1 LELDTKVQ
9 AKENI
14 LKEKVSEYSCIQKDE
29 TVIKVGPELI
39 WLWVVI
45 ELESKEI
52 PGTNSSKEQN
62 MFVAERFLYSIT
74 DKHDQH
80 PVSTDGSGMWYP
92 SQACRFLKLKHHL
105 HLLTRKALLKEQNA
119 VHKGYDQRMF

>member
-14 LKEKVSEYSCIQKDE
+14 LKEKVWEYYCIQKDE

-39 WLWVVI
+39 WIWVAI
-45 ELESKEI
+45 ELEGKEI
-52 PGTNSSKEQN
+52 PGTSISKERN
-62 MFVAERFLYSIT
+62 MFVTERFLSSIV
-74 DKHDQH
+74 DKQNQH
-80 PVSTDGSGMWYP
+80 PVSTDGGGMWYP

-119 VHKGYDQRMF
+119 VYKG